1 MEADG
6 GRAPH
11 QTKRTRRLAL
21 LVAAQ
26 SALLTTCLLAALYVC
41 WDVQRRTP
49 REEQDNVHIRLNPVS
64 DFSGNVS
71 VRFGGVYSSHMMS
84 LVPEAKDLI
93 QVSCTGPYV
102 LYLYLCYKD
111 REQGGVEGMLE
122 LWVKGHKAPASS
134 FPLKTPV
141 KVSEEVCTGL
151 HGTAYLRDKEKL
163 QFLLKSSAS
172 FKVKNMTVALS
183 YLLGSRCQLF

>member
-6 GRAPH
+6 GR
-11 QTKRTRRLAL
+11 TRQ
-21 LVAAQ
+21 LVLVSAVL
-26 SALLTTCLLAALYVC
+26 SALVTTCLLVALYVC
-41 WDVQRRTP
+41 WDVQGRTQ

-84 LVPEAKDLI
+84 LVPEEKGQI
-93 QVSCTGPYV
+93 QVKCTGPYV

-111 REQGGVEGMLE
+111 RDQGGALGTLELCVEGR
-122 LWVKGHKAPASS
+122 VAPASS
-134 FPLKTPV
+134 FALHAFG
-141 KVSEEVCTGL
+141 EVCRGL
-151 HGTAYLRDKEKL
+151 HSTAYLRDKERL
-163 QFLLKSSAS
+163 RLRLTSSPG
-172 FKVKNMTVALS
+172 FKVKNVTVALS